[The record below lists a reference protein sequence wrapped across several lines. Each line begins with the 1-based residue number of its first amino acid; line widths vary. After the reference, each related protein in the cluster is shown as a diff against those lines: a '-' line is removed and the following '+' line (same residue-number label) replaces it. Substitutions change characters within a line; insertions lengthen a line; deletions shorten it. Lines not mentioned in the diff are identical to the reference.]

1 MIKLS
6 KGTGFPIE
14 YSKGDEI
21 MKVIKR
27 IGTML
32 SEYYKSFSV
41 DYHA

>member
-1 MIKLS
+1 MK
-6 KGTGFPIE
+6 E
-14 YSKGDEI
+14 DES